1 MIDKLKRIVEFES
14 AFSYKLIYI
23 FRINDEAHDN
33 KLKIGD
39 ATIHTNKDINDLHP
53 NCDELNNAA
62 KDRINEYTST
72 AGISYDLLHTE
83 LAIDESGKA
92 FRDKKVHQVL
102 LNSGFKRYYFDT
114 DKSQNEWFS
123 VNLDTAKN
131 AIIAVK
137 DGRQS
142 LTNREISSKVDPIVL
157 RPEQK
162 EAVKKTIAQF
172 KKGNRM
178 LWNAKMRF
186 GKTICALQVAKES
199 AFEKTIILTH
209 RPVVSTG
216 WYDDFKKVF
225 CDDGN
230 YLFGSKTYG
239 EPLDNLLKAGKKFV
253 YFASIQD
260 LRGSEEV
267 GGKFS
272 KNNLVFDTEWDFVVI
287 DEAHE
292 GTKTEKGVTTIEGVI
307 KLDDNYPTKILNL
320 SGTPFNLLS
329 DFNSDE
335 IYTWDY
341 IMEQEAK
348 MEWNLTHYG
357 DYNPYEELPEMKIY
371 TYDLDKMLPGY
382 VEFTDKAFNFKEFF
396 KVWTGDA
403 AIDRRKLVDNSKIG
417 KFVHEEDVKKFL
429 DLLCVS
435 DNNSNYPYSTS
446 EYRDYFRHSLWMVP
460 GVKEAR
466 ALSRLL
472 NEHSVFGSG
481 AFNIINVAGN
491 GDEETNY
498 KDALQAVRNGIGK
511 EPEKTYSITLSCG
524 KLTTGVSVPEW
535 TAVFMLAGSSSTAAS
550 NYLQTI
556 FRVQTPANIGGKMKE
571 KCYVFDFAPDRSL
584 KMLSQAGRLSTK
596 AGSVDDK
603 TIMGKFLNF
612 CPVISVTGSKMIKY
626 DVDKMLQQLKRAYAD
641 RVVANGF
648 DDTHIY
654 NDNLTRLDLVEL
666 EKFEN
671 LKAIIG
677 ASKPTKK
684 VENIDINNQGFTD
697 EEYEKIKEIE
707 KKKKRELTEEE
718 KALLEE
724 RKKKREQAYTA
735 MTILRGIS
743 IRIPLLIYGADV
755 PIDKEIN
762 CDNFIDIIDDKSWKE
777 FMPNGVTKEI
787 FKDFSKYYD
796 PDIFVEA
803 GKRIRNNAKYA
814 DSLSPE
820 ERIKE
825 ISNIFSSFR
834 NPDKETVL
842 TPWRTVNMHMGDC
855 IGGFNF
861 YKDVKNDEFLL
872 TSIENPIYISNGE
885 VTQRVLNNNSKILE
899 INSKTGLYPLYITY
913 SLYRHKTINMDTK
926 KITEEIEKAI
936 WQEVIEDNLFVLC
949 KTPMAKSITKRTLC
963 GYNDYN
969 TNIIY
974 DEKMMEDIVKNQEKL
989 VSRINNPS
997 FWLKEGE
1004 KMNFDA
1010 IIGNPPYQLEGGS
1023 GGSNDS
1029 PMYQYFAELSKKLKP
1044 NYSSL
1049 IMPARWFA
1057 AGREN
1062 LLGDFRKEM
1071 LSNRQLSKLYVY
1083 TQSRDVFPN
1092 VEIKGGVCYYLL
1104 DSNHNGKC
1112 SYHIIHD
1119 GIHEEYD
1126 RNLDD
1131 FDVLIRDPIFAAIV
1145 KKVNDYK
1152 TSDDNVDSIISN
1164 DTPFGISSNVR
1175 NSKKNQIKVYSDET
1189 PDHNTKLYHIE
1200 KLVRK
1205 IEFVNRND
1213 ITKHA
1218 EDIDEYKVFIP
1229 GAGGSGNDPIVLGKP
1244 EFADKNSVCSQ
1255 SYLYAKFPTSSEA
1268 KNFIK
1273 YIKTKFFRTLVA
1285 AIKIS
1290 QSAPNRVYRFVPL
1303 QDFTD
1308 TSDINWNTNIDVID
1322 QQLYKKY
1329 SISDEEINYIDE
1341 KIKYDEIEKYNS
1353 NEKIDVFIKRD
1364 GEILASGEYCNGKIK
1379 VYRDSHLVKEINTK
1393 SLLDMVIGERKSTDI
1408 KDFRFI
1414 NDHTYENPSRAATVI
1429 LGQNSNGYKEW
1440 KNKDDISLN
1449 DLLERRK

>member
-1 MIDKLKRIVEFES
+1 MNQKFEFES

-23 FRINDEAHDN
+23 FRINDELHSG

-39 ATIHTNKDINDLHP
+39 ATIHTTKTA
-53 NCDELNNAA
+53 DELSPNSIELIDAA
-62 KDRINEYTST
+62 KERINEYTST
-72 AGISYDLLHTE
+72 AGVIYELLHTE
-83 LAIDESGKA
+83 IAIDINGNA
-92 FRDKKVHQVL
+92 FRDNKVHQVL
-102 LNSGFKRYYFDT
+102 LNSGFSRFCFDT
-114 DKSQNEWFS
+114 EKSQNEWFT
-123 VNLDTAKN
+123 VNLETAIN
-131 AIIAVK
+131 AIRAVK
-137 DGRQS
+137 NLRLS
-142 LTNREISSKVDPIVL
+142 LLNTEISNKSDPIIL

-162 EAVKKTIAQF
+162 EAVKKTIEQF
-172 KKGNRM
+172 KKSNRM

-186 GKTICALQVAKES
+186 GKTICALEVARES
-199 AFEKTIILTH
+199 EFDKTIILTH
-209 RPVVSTG
+209 RPVVSNS
-216 WYDDFKKVF
+216 WYDDFKKIF
-225 CDDGN
+225 RNNED

-239 EPLDNLLKAGKKFV
+239 ETLESLLRSKKKFI

-260 LRGSEEV
+260 IRGSEEV
-267 GGKFS
+267 GGKFN
-272 KNNLVFDTEWDFVVI
+272 KNNLVFDTDWDFVVI

-292 GTKTEKGVTTIEGVI
+292 GTKTDKGITTIEGVI
-307 KLDDNYPTKILNL
+307 KIEDNYPTKILNL

-348 MEWNLTHYG
+348 LQWSIQHYG

-371 TYDLDKMLPGY
+371 TYDLDKMMPGY
-382 VEFTDKAFNFKEFF
+382 IEYTDKAFNFKEFF
-396 KVWTGDA
+396 KVWTGDVK
-403 AIDRRKLVDNSKIG
+403 IDRKQLSDETKIG
-417 KFVHEEDVKKFL
+417 RFVHEEDIKKFL
-429 DLLCVS
+429 DLLC
-435 DNNSNYPYSTS
+435 NNDGKSNYPYSTQTFR
-446 EYRDYFRHSLWMVP
+446 EYFRHSLWMVP

-466 ALSRLL
+466 ALSKLL
-472 NEHSVFGSG
+472 QEHSVFGSG

-491 GDEETNY
+491 GDEEKNY
-498 KDALQAVRNGIGK
+498 KDALQAVKEGIGK
-511 EPEKTYSITLSCG
+511 FPEKTYSITLSCG

-535 TAVFMLAGSSSTAAS
+535 TAVFMLSGSSSTAAS

-556 FRVQTPANIGGKMKE
+556 FRVQTPANIGGKIKE

-596 AGSVDDK
+596 AGSIDDR

-612 CPVISVTGSKMIKY
+612 CPVISVNGSKMVKY

-684 VENIDINNQGFTD
+684 VESIDINNQGFTD
-697 EEYEKIKEIE
+697 EEYEKIKQIE
-707 KKKKRELTEEE
+707 KKEKRELSEEE

-724 RKKKREQAYTA
+724 RKKKKEQAYTA

-755 PIDKEIN
+755 PVETEIN
-762 CDNFIDIIDDKSWKE
+762 CDNFVEIIDDKSWKE
-777 FMPNGVTKEI
+777 FMPAGVTKEI

-796 PDIFVEA
+796 SDIFVEA

-820 ERIKE
+820 DRIKE
-825 ISNIFSSFR
+825 IANIFSSFR

-861 YKDVKNDEFLL
+861 FKNKNNDDYMLI
-872 TSIENPIYISNGE
+872 SGHDPIYISNGE
-885 VTQRVLNNNSKILE
+885 VTQRVLNDNDSKILE
-899 INSKTGLYPLYITY
+899 INSKTGLYPLYVTY
-913 SLYRHKTINMDTK
+913 SLYKYKTLNIDSK
-926 KITEEIEKAI
+926 KMTEELENELWKDVIEKNI
-936 WQEVIEDNLFVLC
+936 FVLC

-963 GYNDYN
+963 GYNNYK
-969 TNIIY
+969 TNIIF
-974 DEKMMEDIVKNQEKL
+974 DDKMVDDIVNNPEKMVKK
-989 VSRINNPS
+989 IKNPS

-1004 KMNFDA
+1004 KMDFDA

-1023 GGSNDS
+1023 GGNNDS
-1029 PMYQYFAELSKKLKP
+1029 PMYQYFAELSNKLNPK
-1044 NYSSL
+1044 YSSL

-1062 LLGDFRKEM
+1062 LLGDFRKDM
-1071 LSNRQLSKLYVY
+1071 LSNKNLSKLYVY

-1112 SYHIIHD
+1112 DYHLIHD
-1119 GIHEEYD
+1119 GIHEKYD

-1145 KKVNDYK
+1145 KKVNDYDLNSK
-1152 TSDDNVDSIISN
+1152 FKVDSIISN

-1175 NSKKNQIKVYSDET
+1175 NSTKNQIIVYQEPTSE
-1189 PDHNTKLYHIE
+1189 HNTKLYHIE

-1205 IEFVNRND
+1205 IEYINRNTV
-1213 ITKHA
+1213 TKHK
-1218 EDIDEYKVFIP
+1218 EDIDSYKVFIP

-1255 SYLYAKFPTSSEA
+1255 SYLYAKFESEIEA
-1268 KNFIK
+1268 RHFIK

-1290 QSAPNRVYRFVPL
+1290 QSAPNRVYRFVPM
-1303 QDFTD
+1303 QDFTNN
-1308 TSDINWNTNIDVID
+1308 SDINWDSNIDIID

-1329 SISDEEINYIDE
+1329 GITIEEMNYIDE
-1341 KIKYDEIEKYNS
+1341 NIKYDEMEKYSN
-1353 NEKIDVFIKRD
+1353 NEKIEVFIKRN
-1364 GEILASGEYCNGKIK
+1364 GKNIASGEYFNGTLK
-1379 VYRDSHLVKEINTK
+1379 VLKGSELIQNITTK
-1393 SLLDMVIGERKSTDI
+1393 SLQSMVIAERKLNCIDNYKYIESHLYD
-1408 KDFRFI
+1408 
-1414 NDHTYENPSRAATVI
+1414 NPSRAATII
-1429 LGQNSNGYKEW
+1429 LGQNSNGYIEW
-1440 KNKDDISLN
+1440 KDKDGNSLN
-1449 DLLERRK
+1449 DILERRK